1 MLGLLA
7 VQVIFQYYFSKS
19 DIKEIINDYQ
29 TLNEGFSKK
38 QLKNFDKK
46 LFNKIIMGVCENEK
60 NKIFD

>member
-1 MLGLLA
+1 MNN
-7 VQVIFQYYFSKS
+7 
-19 DIKEIINDYQ
+19 IKEIINDYQ

-60 NKIFD
+60 KSL